1 VKSSLARRLDA
12 LEKLYGRPTPPK
24 TRDPF
29 ELVLWENVAYL
40 VDDERRNR
48 AFAQLKRSVGL
59 RPNDILGAAEE
70 ALLAVAS
77 HGIKPALRVG
87 ALRGCAEIAVKEFGG
102 DVRGALALPTKE
114 ALRKLRK
121 FPSIGEP
128 GAEKILLF
136 TRTKPLFAL
145 ESNGLRALL
154 RLGYGKESKSY
165 GTSYRSVRDA
175 VSTEIVPECDWL
187 IRAHL
192 LLKRHGQ
199 ATCRRSAPACEAC
212 PIQDGCAFFTN
223 ALS

>member
-1 VKSSLARRLDA
+1 MKSPLARRLDA
-12 LEKLYGRPTPPK
+12 LEKRYGRPTPPR

-40 VDDERRNR
+40 ADDDRRAR
-48 AFAQLKRSVGL
+48 AFTQLKKTVGL
-59 RPNDILGAAEE
+59 APRDVLTAREE

-77 HGIKPALRVG
+77 HGIKPELRVG
-87 ALRGCAEIAVKEFGG
+87 ALRNCAEIAIKEF
-102 DVRGALALPTKE
+102 DSDIRSALALPPKE
-114 ALRKLRK
+114 AMRKLRK

-136 TRTKPLFAL
+136 TRTHPIFAL

-154 RLGYGKESKSY
+154 RLGYGKEAKSY
-165 GTSYRSVRDA
+165 SAAYRSVREA
-175 VSTEIVPECDWL
+175 VSSEIDSDCDWL

-199 ATCRRSAPACEAC
+199 ETCKRSVPACEVC
-212 PIQDGCAFFTN
+212 PVQEGCAFFDRR
-223 ALS
+223 

>member
-1 VKSSLARRLDA
+1 VKSPLARRIDA
-12 LEKLYGRPTPPK
+12 LEKKYGRPTPPT

-29 ELVLWENVAYL
+29 QLVLWENVAYL
-40 VDDERRNR
+40 ADDERRAR
-48 AFAQLKRSVGL
+48 AFTQMKKTVGL
-59 RPNDILGAAEE
+59 RPEDVLAARED

-77 HGIKPALRVG
+77 HGIKPDLRVG
-87 ALRGCAEIAVKEFGG
+87 TLRRCAEIAVKEFGS
-102 DVRGALALPTKE
+102 DVRSALALLPKD
-114 ALRKLRK
+114 AMRKLLK

-136 TRTKPLFAL
+136 TRTHAVFAL

-165 GTSYRSVRDA
+165 SASYRSVREA
-175 VSTEIVPECDWL
+175 VSAEIVSDCDWL

-199 ATCRRSAPACEAC
+199 ETCRRSAPACETC
-212 PIQDGCAFFTN
+212 PVQDDCAFFHVR
-223 ALS
+223 